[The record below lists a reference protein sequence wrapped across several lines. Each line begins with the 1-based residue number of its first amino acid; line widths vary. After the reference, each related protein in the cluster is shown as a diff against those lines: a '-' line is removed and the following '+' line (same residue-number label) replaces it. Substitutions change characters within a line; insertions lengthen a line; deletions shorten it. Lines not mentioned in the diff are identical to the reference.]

1 MKRRKFD
8 SKTKTMIVLQG
19 LRGKAVSEI
28 CAEHQISQTQFYQWR
43 DQFLA
48 NASKAFEVHQLSQ
61 LEDRLRRENDKLK
74 RVVGELTLEVK
85 KTEDELRELG
95 LEP

>member
-8 SKTKTMIVLQG
+8 SKTKAMIVMQG
-19 LRGKAVSEI
+19 LRGKPISEL
-28 CAEHQISQTQFYQWR
+28 CAEHLISQAQYYQWR
-43 DQFLA
+43 DLFIA
-48 NASKAFEVHQLSQ
+48 NASKAFDVHQITQ
-61 LEDRLRRENDKLK
+61 LEDRLRKENDKLK